1 MSLEDRIKEAKDVL
15 NSLGSNLSVGDQ
27 AKLQAIKDTALGLSK
42 DGDLKGLDK
51 LRDSLSSKLNQ
62 DAV

>member
-1 MSLEDRIKEAKDVL
+1 MSLEDRIKEAKEVL
-15 NSLGSNLSVGDQ
+15 NSLGSNLSLGDQ

-51 LRDSLSSKLNQ
+51 LRDSLSSKLNK

>member
-15 NSLGSNLSVGDQ
+15 NSLGSNLSLEDQ
-27 AKLQAIKDTALGLSK
+27 AKLQTIKETALGLAK
-42 DGDLKGLDK
+42 DGDLKGLDN

-62 DAV
+62 DAK

>member
-15 NSLGSNLSVGDQ
+15 NSLGSNLSLEDQ
-27 AKLQAIKDTALGLSK
+27 TKLQSIKVTALGLAK
-42 DGDLKGLDK
+42 EGDLKGLDK

-62 DAV
+62 DA